1 VFSTSRLSI
10 RLTAFNT
17 RRGLLLAIVLLL
29 GTFAFSSNVS
39 AQTYKISG
47 HVTDGFSNSIVGA
60 KVELSGAQT
69 SNTTTDSGGNYSFS
83 NLAAGGSYNLHATT
97 PGNTLTFTRTIS
109 NLSSDLIADLQIL
122 FFVNFQIL
130 VRDVSGVG
138 IAAVGLRV
146 NNEPYI
152 FAQTN
157 SFGLVNIGIGVPITG
172 NGPPVTFTPDKAG
185 YVFAPP
191 TATLSTQNGAQSV
204 NFIGTVSNAP
214 PIQLLPDQSG
224 PDPNQTAALDAV
236 LFTRDPFPAFRSGN
250 PMVPDANSR
259 ITIMAT
265 NLRLGQGEPSSA
277 VIVNLANGNILADV
291 FAEDVRAVPGA
302 DLTQITFSLPN
313 QTPAGTFT
321 VRIKAHGQTSNAGTI
336 RITN

>member
-1 VFSTSRLSI
+1 IGWKKFAIWSLYLPCHSRFCADSQLEIQRVHRHAQYQWTFNRTTDRFVRAAVKVTVFSTSRLSN

-29 GTFAFSSNVS
+29 GTFAFTSNAS

-69 SNTTTDSGGNYSFS
+69 SNTTTDSAGNYSFS
-83 NLAAGGSYNLHATT
+83 NLAAGGTYNLHATM

-138 IAAVGLRV
+138 IAAVGIRV

-172 NGPPVTFTPDKAG
+172 NGPPVTFTPDKHG

-191 TATLSTQNGAQSV
+191 TATLSTQNG
-204 NFIGTVSNAP
+204 
-214 PIQLLPDQSG
+214 
-224 PDPNQTAALDAV
+224 
-236 LFTRDPFPAFRSGN
+236 
-250 PMVPDANSR
+250 
-259 ITIMAT
+259 
-265 NLRLGQGEPSSA
+265 
-277 VIVNLANGNILADV
+277 
-291 FAEDVRAVPGA
+291 
-302 DLTQITFSLPN
+302 
-313 QTPAGTFT
+313 
-321 VRIKAHGQTSNAGTI
+321 
-336 RITN
+336 